1 MREKAIS
8 LIKVRGKRAAL
19 IAGNDVALGFLPD
32 GRPDTETH
40 LPVCY
45 QPVATA
51 PWHPSVGYWIDE
63 LQKVRKPRKSLT
75 PAEVVEIKR
84 LKENKVRLQDL
95 ADRFGVSVSTIKRV

>member
-1 MREKAIS
+1 MREKAIA
-8 LIKVRGKRAAL
+8 LVKVRGKKVAL

-32 GRPDTETH
+32 GQPNTETD
-40 LPVCY
+40 LLICY

-63 LQKVRKPRKSLT
+63 LQKVRKQRKSLT
-75 PAEVVEIKR
+75 PVEVVEIKR
-84 LKENKVRLQDL
+84 LKDNKVRLRDL